1 MKALL
6 TESLAP
12 DKKCDTF
19 ENLWMWDL
27 SLSCDSENSLEN
39 CNCTFAEEF
48 LALGLLDCD
57 DAAICPEDCPICATC
72 MTVIGCTS
80 PPAAQ
85 AGEPLPTSTILYII
99 GAAVLFLIVALAVY
113 HSRRRNQQE
122 NELKKNLMAGE
133 DTRGDFYSANSNAE
147 LWEPP
152 TAAPIQFDPSNVAA
166 SAAMAAAMVKPTK
179 QESDTESDG
188 SGESV
193 AATLLTMDESTVH
206 MVDTGT
212 APTIHTREETSESDE
227 DASEPEGRVHE
238 TIEEVTETEEEVSEP
253 EEGASDPDEE
263 TSEPE
268 EGASETDEETSEP
281 DEETPEAEEEGASEP
296 DEETSEPDVE
306 TSEPAK
312 EVPEPSVEEAELEDE
327 ASDLTENAG
336 RCNDSPLG

>member
-1 MKALL
+1 
-6 TESLAP
+6 
-12 DKKCDTF
+12 
-19 ENLWMWDL
+19 MWDL
-27 SLSCDSENSLEN
+27 SLSCDSANSLEN

-57 DAAICPEDCPICATC
+57 DEAICPEDCPICATC

-99 GAAVLFLIVALAVY
+99 GAAILFLIVALAVY

-133 DTRGDFYSANSNAE
+133 EDTRGDVYSANSNAE

-152 TAAPIQFDPSNVAA
+152 TVAPIQFDPSNVAA

-193 AATLLTMDESTVH
+193 AATLLTTDESTVY

-212 APTIHTREETSESDE
+212 APAIHTREETSEPDE
-227 DASEPEGRVHE
+227 DASEPEGRVHG
-238 TIEEVTETEEEVSEP
+238 TIEEVPEPEEEVSEP
-253 EEGASDPDEE
+253 
-263 TSEPE
+263 
-268 EGASETDEETSEP
+268 
-281 DEETPEAEEEGASEP
+281 EEGASEP
-296 DEETSEPDVE
+296 DEETSEPEEEVSEPEEEASEPDEETFEPDEE
-306 TSEPAK
+306 TSEPEEVASEPCEETSEPEE
-312 EVPEPSVEEAELEDE
+312 EVPEPPVEEAPELEDE

-336 RCNDSPLG
+336 K